1 MARRSPR
8 SRGSDDGALE
18 GTRPTDPDD
27 AGASFEGE
35 TRSVRIEGEGKMRFV
50 PADLEIRA
58 GDVVRW
64 EQSARCPVNH
74 FLEIVAVVDDAEVHI
89 AESSDVLTP
98 DAPWRHRFD
107 APGEYH
113 YRSLVHTYMKGT
125 VRVAPRILGS
135 LKANPA
141 DPYEFVDETDEAAEV
156 TAGVDADVASDVDD
170 DEDAGNDAEYSLL
183 PSGDEDDEDRREESA
198 DPGGTL
204 PTPAEADARMDE
216 LIKAMS
222 GGNDALRTLEE
233 SFGSME
239 LLTSGKGLAGLDAVR
254 RRRMTMGASDRG
266 DADIWRGGPPK
277 KESPTF
283 KSMTKP
289 PPEAVQ
295 RTLDECR
302 READST
308 ERVRAAMQA
317 MGRMDQPA
325 SALIGEGGAAGGW
338 EFGDEFA
345 LDGLVA
351 DGDTFKCRCGKPF
364 AAAMNATRHVASGQ
378 CMWNKDDRKKKKKDL
393 KKNKDR
399 GPAATKGQL
408 TAFLVAMSPQARV
421 DFFKSIGTD
430 KDGREWQT
438 KWLVLR
444 AIRNRHE
451 DHFLTGF
458 HPEKI
463 WGPGE
468 SLQRHFARVRRAID
482 RLGIF
487 DGDKDLNGSADIIG
501 EAVKVFQQYAANCA
515 VLRDYIEDPDQARD
529 MDAADLNKFIASI
542 DAVSEETFLSSGK
555 YGGAVDNPDAMCA
568 GINQEAA
575 LAYMT
580 EVALVNAY
588 VAARSAEAEAEQRKL
603 LAELDEAAADEER
616 REARRLKEKAKKAKA
631 KANKKR
637 GVESSPEPAA
647 AASAAEKEKESEA
660 DFEKDDDDAA
670 ADDDDEEEEEAE
682 RAREKERA
690 EAEAEAERIAR
701 RRAAEAAAEAAELA
715 EREARELAAAER
727 RLEMEMAARDRAKA
741 AEEEEATRRRSG
753 EFDRGGGSSIA
764 GGGLLGVMAN
774 GVVASP
780 YGKARPKKPSPNH
793 PPGSGDR
800 TGGSGKPPQRPN
812 AANAATE
819 ASADAVAKAPF
830 VPPLPPGPPPAAAAA
845 AAAGRSPE
853 GKPQTT
859 TTQLA
864 ATTTKPH
871 SAAPVVKP
879 RPAAFDP
886 SKQPTRAS
894 PTPVVSS
901 ASVASPGSSRQPGGV
916 GRGGRGA
923 ASSTGSATGTG
934 ASSLSESDY
943 RSSDAEGGGVRR
955 PSRRDRAVARA
966 AAKAEAARSGR
977 ESGNSSQSEQPRERR
992 CTGGVEV
999 YRRDAPKE
1007 VRDDAAGPAK
1017 SLSEVEG
1024 MLLAA
1029 AERTEAQARR
1039 ARVAAEEAEASLR
1052 AKEKARATAAAA
1064 EEEDERRARRD
1075 KAEARK
1081 SAAAAAA
1088 AAAASPAAAAPKVK
1102 YCTQCGERQTEGAR
1116 FCSGCGVPLAKP
1128 ADAAASSSS
1137 PAAAAPPP
1145 PPPYVHYPAAP
1156 PPPPYAHYP
1165 GGAPGV
1171 PPGDL
1176 GAEYGALY
1184 LQHYHAAL
1192 AAITAQQQQQGHYA
1206 ASAYSPTPPGGYP
1219 AYDPHVHP
1227 YGATAAPGAPP
1238 PPPPPVPR
1246 GPPPREG

>member
-1 MARRSPR
+1 M
-8 SRGSDDGALE
+8 
-18 GTRPTDPDD
+18 
-27 AGASFEGE
+27 
-35 TRSVRIEGEGKMRFV
+35 
-50 PADLEIRA
+50 
-58 GDVVRW
+58 
-64 EQSARCPVNH
+64 
-74 FLEIVAVVDDAEVHI
+74 
-89 AESSDVLTP
+89 
-98 DAPWRHRFD
+98 
-107 APGEYH
+107 
-113 YRSLVHTYMKGT
+113 
-125 VRVAPRILGS
+125 
-135 LKANPA
+135 
-141 DPYEFVDETDEAAEV
+141 DEEEEEE
-156 TAGVDADVASDVDD
+156 
-170 DEDAGNDAEYSLL
+170 EDAGNDVEYSQL
-183 PSGDEDDEDRREESA
+183 PSGDEDDEDRVEEIA
-198 DPGGTL
+198 DPRRML
-204 PTPAEADARMDE
+204 PTAAEANAGIDE
-216 LIKAMS
+216 LIAVMS
-222 GGNDALRTLEE
+222 AGGSNDRFKTLEE

-239 LLTSGKGLAGLDAVR
+239 LLTSGKGMAGLDAVR

-266 DADIWRGGPPK
+266 DAEIWRGRPPK
-277 KESPTF
+277 KEGPTF
-283 KSMTKP
+283 KSMIKP
-289 PPEAVQ
+289 PPEAVR

-308 ERVRAAMQA
+308 ERVRAAMKV
-317 MGRMDQPA
+317 MERMDQPA

-338 EFGDEFA
+338 EFGEEFA
-345 LDGLVA
+345 LDALVA
-351 DGDTFKCRCGKPF
+351 ERDTFKCKCGKPF

-378 CMWNKDDRKKKKKDL
+378 CTWNKDDRKKKKKKDL

-399 GPAATKGQL
+399 GPAATKEQL

-468 SLQRHFARVRRAID
+468 SLQRHLAKVRRAIE

-487 DGDKDLNGSADIIG
+487 DGDKDLNGSADIVG

-529 MDAADLNKFIASI
+529 MEAAELSKFVASI

-588 VAARSAEAEAEQRKL
+588 VAARSAEAEAERRKL

-631 KANKKR
+631 KANKKK

-670 ADDDDEEEEEAE
+670 ASDRDDDDEEEEAE

-690 EAEAEAERIAR
+690 EAEAEAAKIAR

-727 RLEMEMAARDRAKA
+727 RLEMEMAARAIAKSA
-741 AEEEEATRRRSG
+741 AEEEATRRRSG
-753 EFDRGGGSSIA
+753 EVDPGGGRSIA

-780 YGKARPKKPSPNH
+780 YGKARPKKSPPNQ
-793 PPGSGDR
+793 PGL
-800 TGGSGKPPQRPN
+800 GKPPQRPN
-812 AANAATE
+812 AANASTE
-819 ASADAVAKAPF
+819 ASADAVAEAPF

-845 AAAGRSPE
+845 AAAAGRSPE

-859 TTQLA
+859 AT
-864 ATTTKPH
+864 ATTTTTASPAARAH
-871 SAAPVVKP
+871 PAAPVVKP

-894 PTPVVSS
+894 PAPVVSS
-901 ASVASPGSSRQPGGV
+901 ASVAPGSSRHPAAA
-916 GRGGRGA
+916 GRGKSGA
-923 ASSTGSATGTG
+923 AGMSVNGGYGSATGTGVNSGTG

-943 RSSDAEGGGVRR
+943 RSSDAEGGGARR

-992 CTGGVEV
+992 SGGGVEV
-999 YRRDAPKE
+999 YRRDA
-1007 VRDDAAGPAK
+1007 AGPAK
-1017 SLSEVEG
+1017 TLSEVEG

-1039 ARVAAEEAEASLR
+1039 ARAAAEEAEASLR
-1052 AKEKARATAAAA
+1052 SKEKARAAAAA
-1064 EEEDERRARRD
+1064 EEDERRGRREE
-1075 KAEARK
+1075 AEAKK
-1081 SAAAAAA
+1081 SAAAV
-1088 AAAASPAAAAPKVK
+1088 ASPAPAPAPPKVK

-1128 ADAAASSSS
+1128 ADSAADASSSS
-1137 PAAAAPPP
+1137 SSPPAAAAPPP
-1145 PPPYVHYPAAP
+1145 PPYAHYPAPPP
-1156 PPPPYAHYP
+1156 PPPPYAGYP

-1176 GAEYGALY
+1176 GAEYSALY

-1192 AAITAQQQQQGHYA
+1192 AAITQQQQQQYAQGHYA
-1206 ASAYSPTPPGGYP
+1206 GAYPGGYP

-1238 PPPPPVPR
+1238 PPPPPMPR
-1246 GPPPREG
+1246 GPPPRKE

>member
-1 MARRSPR
+1 
-8 SRGSDDGALE
+8 
-18 GTRPTDPDD
+18 
-27 AGASFEGE
+27 
-35 TRSVRIEGEGKMRFV
+35 MRFV

-64 EQSARCPVNH
+64 EQSERCPVNH
-74 FLEIVAVVDDAEVHI
+74 FLEIVAVDDDAEVHV

-98 DAPWRHRFD
+98 ANPWRHKFD
-107 APGEYH
+107 VPGEYH

-135 LKANPA
+135 LKADPA
-141 DPYEFVDETDEAAEV
+141 DPYEFVDETDEV
-156 TAGVDADVASDVDD
+156 ADVVVDVSAVVAADVDE
-170 DEDAGNDAEYSLL
+170 DEDGDEDEEETGNDAEYSLL
-183 PSGDEDDEDRREESA
+183 PSGDEDDEDRVE
-198 DPGGTL
+198 DPRRTL
-204 PTPAEADARMDE
+204 PTAAEADAKLDE
-216 LIKAMS
+216 LIAVMS
-222 GGNDALRTLEE
+222 AGGNNDKLETLEK

-239 LLTSGKGLAGLDAVR
+239 LLTSGKGMAGLDAMR

-266 DADIWRGGPPK
+266 DADIWRGRPPK

-283 KSMTKP
+283 KSMITP

-295 RTLDECR
+295 RALDECR

-308 ERVRAAMQA
+308 ERVKAAMKA

-325 SALIGEGGAAGGW
+325 SGLIGLPEVYQKVQASVAGGAW
-338 EFGDEFA
+338 EFGEEFA
-345 LDGLVA
+345 LDVLVA

-399 GPAATKGQL
+399 GPAATKEQL
-408 TAFLVAMSPQARV
+408 AAFLVAMSPQARV

-430 KDGREWQT
+430 RDGREWQT

-444 AIRNRHE
+444 AIKNRHE

-468 SLQRHFARVRRAID
+468 SLQRHFARVRRAIE

-487 DGDKDLNGSADIIG
+487 DGDKHLNGSADIVG
-501 EAVKVFQQYAANCA
+501 EAVKVFHQYAANCA

-529 MDAADLNKFIASI
+529 MDAADLSKLIASI

-616 REARRLKEKAKKAKA
+616 REARRAKEKAKKAKA
-631 KANKKR
+631 KANKKKGVT

-647 AASAAEKEKESEA
+647 AASAAEKEKDSEA
-660 DFEKDDDDAA
+660 DFEKDDDDRY
-670 ADDDDEEEEEAE
+670 DDRYDEEEEEAE

-690 EAEAEAERIAR
+690 EAEAEAARIAR

-715 EREARELAAAER
+715 EKEARELAAAER

-741 AEEEEATRRRSG
+741 AAEEEATRRRSG
-753 EFDRGGGSSIA
+753 EFDPPGVVRSIA

-780 YGKARPKKPSPNH
+780 YGKARPKKPSPNQ
-793 PPGSGDR
+793 P
-800 TGGSGKPPQRPN
+800 GSGKPPQRPN
-812 AANAATE
+812 AAASTE
-819 ASADAVAKAPF
+819 ASADAVAKAQF

-845 AAAGRSPE
+845 GRSPE
-853 GKPQTT
+853 GKPQATT
-859 TTQLA
+859 AA
-864 ATTTKPH
+864 ATTTTATSPAARAQ

-879 RPAAFDP
+879 RPAPFDP

-901 ASVASPGSSRQPGGV
+901 ASVAAPGSSRHPGGA
-916 GRGGRGA
+916 GRGKGGYA
-923 ASSTGSATGTG
+923 GTGVKGGGYGSATGTGVNSGTG

-943 RSSDAEGGGVRR
+943 RSSDAESGGTRAR

-966 AAKAEAARSGR
+966 AAKAEAAQRGSGR
-977 ESGNSSQSEQPRERR
+977 ESGNSSQSEQKID
-992 CTGGVEV
+992 V
-999 YRRDAPKE
+999 YRRDAPRDGG
-1007 VRDDAAGPAK
+1007 RDDPAGPGPAK

-1039 ARVAAEEAEASLR
+1039 ARAAAEEAEVSLR
-1052 AKEKARATAAAA
+1052 SKEKARLQAAA
-1064 EEEDERRARRD
+1064 EEERRARREE
-1075 KAEARK
+1075 AEARK

-1088 AAAASPAAAAPKVK
+1088 AAASAAAPKVK

-1128 ADAAASSSS
+1128 ADADDDAASSP
-1137 PAAAAPPP
+1137 PATAPAPPP
-1145 PPPYVHYPAAP
+1145 PP

-1165 GGAPGV
+1165 APPPPPYAGYPGGAPGV
-1171 PPGDL
+1171 PPVDL
-1176 GAEYGALY
+1176 GAEYSALY

-1192 AAITAQQQQQGHYA
+1192 AAITAQQQQQYAQGHYA
-1206 ASAYSPTPPGGYP
+1206 GAYPGGYP
-1219 AYDPHVHP
+1219 AYDPHAAHP

-1238 PPPPPVPR
+1238 PPPPVPR
-1246 GPPPREG
+1246 GPPPRES